1 MVYGV
6 DSENQVVVVSPM
18 EIKRTIIK
26 VKSKNG
32 GIHLDST
39 IKRKSMMM
47 MPEKTGRTE
56 GKTNSC
62 PSQS

>member
-1 MVYGV
+1 
-6 DSENQVVVVSPM
+6 M
-18 EIKRTIIK
+18 EIKRKIVK

-32 GIHLDST
+32 GILLDST

-47 MPEKTGRTE
+47 MPEKTGLTE

-62 PSQS
+62 SSQS